1 MKELTRIK
9 PLDPRAGLWLLL
21 VANIG
26 MFCEKGTEQ
35 GMILSGIF
43 LLLLLLYGQ
52 YRAAGKGVLL
62 LILFHT
68 LLRFLFPLCPCWV
81 NMVFPVLINYTLRMM
96 PCILAGVLLLR
107 TSSMAK
113 MIAAMRTLHF
123 PQGFIIAM
131 STTFR
136 YFPAIREEFLHIRSA
151 MKLQNIPAAER
162 LECTVVPLMMSAV
175 NTSDEI
181 AAAAVARGI
190 ENPCKKTS
198 VVRIQMV
205 PLDWA
210 VMFFITAAVVILI
223 VAGQRL

>member
-1 MKELTRIK
+1 MNGQIKIK

-26 MFCEKGTEQ
+26 MFCEKNTEQ
-35 GMILSGIF
+35 GSMLSGIV

-52 YRAAGKGVLL
+52 YMAAIKGALL
-62 LILFHT
+62 LIVFR
-68 LLRFLFPLCPCWV
+68 LLLKYVFPLCPSWV

-96 PCILAGVLLLR
+96 PCILAGLLILR
-107 TSSMAK
+107 TSSMSR
-113 MIAAMRTLHF
+113 MIAAMRALHL

-136 YFPAIREEFLHIRSA
+136 YFPAIKKEFIHIRAA
-151 MKLQNIPAAER
+151 MKLQNIPLSSR

-198 VVRIQMV
+198 IIKIHMV
-205 PLDWA
+205 ISDWI
-210 VMFFITAAVVILI
+210 VMFLVTIGVTILMITV
-223 VAGQRL
+223 

>member
-1 MKELTRIK
+1 MNGQIKIK

-26 MFCEKGTEQ
+26 MFCEKNTEQ
-35 GMILSGIF
+35 GSMLSGIF

-52 YRAAGKGVLL
+52 YMAAIKGALL
-62 LILFHT
+62 LIVFR
-68 LLRFLFPLCPCWV
+68 LLLKYVFPLCPSWV

-96 PCILAGVLLLR
+96 PCILAGLLILR
-107 TSSMAK
+107 TSSMSR
-113 MIAAMRTLHF
+113 MIAAMRALHL

-136 YFPAIREEFLHIRSA
+136 YFPAIKEEFIHIRAA
-151 MKLQNIPAAER
+151 MKLQNIPLASR

-198 VVRIQMV
+198 VIKIHMV
-205 PLDWA
+205 VSDWIVIFMVTIGVTILMIA
-210 VMFFITAAVVILI
+210 V
-223 VAGQRL
+223 

>member
-1 MKELTRIK
+1 MNGQIKIK

-26 MFCEKGTEQ
+26 MFCEKNTEQ
-35 GMILSGIF
+35 GSMLSGIF

-52 YRAAGKGVLL
+52 YMAAIKGALL
-62 LILFHT
+62 LIVFR
-68 LLRFLFPLCPCWV
+68 LLLKYVFPLCPSWI

-96 PCILAGVLLLR
+96 PCILAGLLILR
-107 TSSMAK
+107 TSSMSR
-113 MIAAMRTLHF
+113 MIAAMRALHL

-136 YFPAIREEFLHIRSA
+136 YFPAIKEEFIHIRAA
-151 MKLQNIPAAER
+151 MKLQNIPLASR

-198 VVRIQMV
+198 VIKIHMV
-205 PLDWA
+205 VSDWIVIFLVTIGVTILMIA
-210 VMFFITAAVVILI
+210 V
-223 VAGQRL
+223 

>member
-1 MKELTRIK
+1 MNGQIKIK
-9 PLDPRAGLWLLL
+9 PFDPRAGLWLLL

-26 MFCEKGTEQ
+26 MFCEKNTEQ
-35 GMILSGIF
+35 GSMLSGIF

-52 YRAAGKGVLL
+52 YMAAIKGALL
-62 LILFHT
+62 LVVFR
-68 LLRFLFPLCPCWV
+68 LLLKYVFPLCPSWV

-96 PCILAGVLLLR
+96 PCILAGLLILR
-107 TSSMAK
+107 TSSMSRI
-113 MIAAMRTLHF
+113 IAAMRALHL

-136 YFPAIREEFLHIRSA
+136 YFPAIKEEFIHIRAA
-151 MKLQNIPAAER
+151 MKLQNIPLSSR

-198 VVRIQMV
+198 IIKIHMV
-205 PLDWA
+205 ISDWI
-210 VMFFITAAVVILI
+210 VMFLVTIGVTILMITV
-223 VAGQRL
+223 

>member
-1 MKELTRIK
+1 MNGQIKIK
-9 PLDPRAGLWLLL
+9 PLDPRTGLWLLL

-26 MFCEKGTEQ
+26 MFCEKNTEQ
-35 GMILSGIF
+35 GSMLSGIF

-52 YRAAGKGVLL
+52 YMAAIKGALL
-62 LILFHT
+62 LVVFR
-68 LLRFLFPLCPCWV
+68 LLLKYVFPLCPSWV

-96 PCILAGVLLLR
+96 PCILAGLLILR
-107 TSSMAK
+107 TSSMSRI
-113 MIAAMRTLHF
+113 IAAMRALHL

-136 YFPAIREEFLHIRSA
+136 YFPAIKEEFIHIRAA
-151 MKLQNIPAAER
+151 MKLQNIPLSSR
-162 LECTVVPLMMSAV
+162 LECRVVPLMMSAV

-198 VVRIQMV
+198 VIKIHMV
-205 PLDWA
+205 VSDWI
-210 VMFFITAAVVILI
+210 VMFLVTIGVTILMITV
-223 VAGQRL
+223 

>member
-1 MKELTRIK
+1 MNGQIKIK

-26 MFCEKGTEQ
+26 MFCEKNTEQ
-35 GMILSGIF
+35 GSMLSGIF

-52 YRAAGKGVLL
+52 YMAAIKGALL
-62 LILFHT
+62 LIVFR
-68 LLRFLFPLCPCWV
+68 LLLKYVFPLCPSWV

-96 PCILAGVLLLR
+96 PCILAGLLILR
-107 TSSMAK
+107 TSSMSRV
-113 MIAAMRTLHF
+113 IAAMRALHL

-136 YFPAIREEFLHIRSA
+136 YFPAIKEEFIHIRAA
-151 MKLQNIPAAER
+151 MKLQNIPLASR

-190 ENPCKKTS
+190 ENPCKKNS
-198 VVRIQMV
+198 VIKIHMV
-205 PLDWA
+205 VSDWI
-210 VMFFITAAVVILI
+210 VMFLVTIGVTILMKAV
-223 VAGQRL
+223 

>member
-1 MKELTRIK
+1 MNGQIKIK

-26 MFCEKGTEQ
+26 MFCEKNTEQ
-35 GMILSGIF
+35 GSMLSGIF

-52 YRAAGKGVLL
+52 YMAAIKGALL
-62 LILFHT
+62 LIVFR
-68 LLRFLFPLCPCWV
+68 LLLKYVFPLCPSWV

-96 PCILAGVLLLR
+96 PCILAGLLILR
-107 TSSMAK
+107 TSSMSR
-113 MIAAMRTLHF
+113 MIAAMRALHL

-136 YFPAIREEFLHIRSA
+136 YFPAIKEEFIHIRAA
-151 MKLQNIPAAER
+151 MKLQNIPLSSR

-175 NTSDEI
+175 TTSDEI

-198 VVRIQMV
+198 IIKIHMV
-205 PLDWA
+205 ISDWI
-210 VMFFITAAVVILI
+210 VMFLVTIGVTILMITV
-223 VAGQRL
+223 

>member
-1 MKELTRIK
+1 MNGQIKIK
-9 PLDPRAGLWLLL
+9 PFDPRAGLWLLL

-26 MFCEKGTEQ
+26 MFCEKNTEQ
-35 GMILSGIF
+35 GSMLSGIF

-52 YRAAGKGVLL
+52 YMAAIKGALL
-62 LILFHT
+62 LVVFR
-68 LLRFLFPLCPCWV
+68 LLLKYVFPLCPSWV

-96 PCILAGVLLLR
+96 PCILAGLLILR
-107 TSSMAK
+107 TSSMSR
-113 MIAAMRTLHF
+113 MIAAMRALHL

-136 YFPAIREEFLHIRSA
+136 YFPAIKEEFIHIRAA
-151 MKLQNIPAAER
+151 MKLQNIPLSSR

-198 VVRIQMV
+198 IIKIHMV
-205 PLDWA
+205 ISDWI
-210 VMFFITAAVVILI
+210 VMFLVTIGVTILMITV
-223 VAGQRL
+223 